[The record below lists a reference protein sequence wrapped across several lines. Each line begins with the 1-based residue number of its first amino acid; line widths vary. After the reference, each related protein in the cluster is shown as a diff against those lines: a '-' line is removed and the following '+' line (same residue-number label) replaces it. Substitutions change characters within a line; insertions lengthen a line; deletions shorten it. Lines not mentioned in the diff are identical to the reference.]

1 MTRHHREAEIVEG
14 RRNVGLAKAALCL
27 ALMGA
32 MPGHLAAFDVD
43 YEVGVAAQHSD
54 NIALRDQDEV
64 SDTVVSPRLWF
75 TAEQAGSRV
84 QIAAQGNVAY
94 HHYLD
99 DTFEDQV
106 RGSFA
111 GRLDWSVIPQRL
123 DFVVQDT
130 LSLQPVNQFAAFSP
144 ANEQQVNVFMAG
156 PTLYAR
162 FGDATRGQLDLRY
175 IDSYAEEDDGFDSS
189 RYNAVARLV
198 REVAPDTSV
207 SANIE
212 ATDVDF
218 DVDGRASDYKRYDGY
233 ATLEMDRRRFDLRA
247 DLGYSRLE
255 FDRSAVTGASLEE
268 SYPLARFNLDWR
280 ISPRSTLGA
289 TVRHQLTD
297 AAEYLINTRDIDFGL
312 DRRDVNFNEFRI
324 PDSVIEPNV
333 FRERLVRAR
342 YSYDG
347 ARLDLRVAPFH
358 RRMRYV
364 EGLVED
370 QERRGVVA
378 NLDFRLRPRTTVS
391 VYGVNSRREFQVS
404 GREDKDWTAG
414 VGLSHR
420 FTRKWTGH
428 IDLEHRTR
436 ESSDFGRSYDENAVM
451 VSLSYRR

>member
-1 MTRHHREAEIVEG
+1 MNREREMVKG
-14 RRNVGLAKAALCL
+14 RRRYVGLAKASLCL

-32 MPGHLAAFDVD
+32 MPGHLNAFDVD

-54 NIALRDQDEV
+54 NIALRDRDEI

-75 TAEQAGSRV
+75 AAEQAGSRV
-84 QIAAQGNVAY
+84 QVSAQGNVGY
-94 HHYLD
+94 HHYVD
-99 DTFEDQV
+99 GTFDDQV
-106 RGSFA
+106 RGSFT
-111 GRLDWSVIPQRL
+111 GRLNWSVIPQRL
-123 DFVVQDT
+123 DFVVQDY

-175 IDSYAEEDDGFDSS
+175 IDSYAEEDEGFDSS
-189 RYNAVARLV
+189 RYNAVARVV
-198 REVAPDTSV
+198 REVSATTSV
-207 SANIE
+207 SANLE

-218 DVDGRASDYKRYDGY
+218 DLPGRASDYKRYDGY
-233 ATLEMDRRRFDLRA
+233 ATLEMDRPRLDVRA
-247 DLGYSRLE
+247 DFGYSRLE
-255 FDRSAVTGASLEE
+255 LAQSAVPGASLEE
-268 SYPLARFNLDWR
+268 SYPLARLNLDWR
-280 ISPRSTLGA
+280 LSPRSSIGA

-312 DRRDVNFNEFRI
+312 DRRNVNFNEFRI

-333 FRERLVRAR
+333 FRERLIRAR
-342 YSYDG
+342 YSYNG
-347 ARLDLRVAPFH
+347 ERLDLRVAPFH

-370 QERRGVVA
+370 QERRGIVA

-391 VYGVNSRREFQVS
+391 VYAVNSEREFQVT
-404 GREDKDWTAG
+404 GREDKDWIGG

-420 FTRKWTGH
+420 FTRKWTGRV
-428 IDLEHRTR
+428 DLEHRTR
-436 ESSDFGRSYDENAVM
+436 ESTEFGRSYDENAVM